1 MFDIMIKALVY
12 AMWAGLILSPIT
24 LLTMRVFIVLKARL
38 NGVKLWLA
46 LLLPFSYGI
55 ESLTGDNRLK
65 KVYHILLIIFFV
77 FLLLGS
83 CFLFYQYKG

>member
-65 KVYHILLIIFFV
+65 KSLSYFINHIFCV
-77 FLLLGS
+77 FTTW
-83 CFLFYQYKG
+83 FLFPFLSI